1 MSQGTGRPGAEL
13 AARLLD
19 PSLYET
25 DPHPLYARLRAEAPL
40 AWNEEKGF
48 WAVSTHPEVMRVAT
62 DTDTFCSSKGI
73 LVDEIGVEYA
83 APPTILHTDPP
94 EHTRYRKLVM
104 PAFKQTAIK
113 ALEARVRSH
122 AKTLVGALEPGRAID
137 VVPVLSVPFPLQV
150 ICELLGVDG
159 RDWQRF
165 YEWSEAIVP
174 GATELPADTKAK
186 LQGEMY
192 AFLVEVAMQRRA
204 SPTDDVVS
212 ALATAE
218 IDGDKLTNDELTMFL
233 VQLLVAGNET
243 TRNLISGSLAVL
255 SQRPEDWSTLRSS
268 PQSIPTAVE
277 ELVRWTSPVISFMR
291 TATKDTTL
299 RGQRIAAGEPVL
311 MLFASANRD
320 EEVFGET
327 ASCLMIGR
335 DPNPHLGFGFGAHFC
350 LGAALARL
358 EARVVMEELLA
369 RFSSIEPGGPVVR
382 GPSPVVAGYR
392 SVPIVF
398 GT

>member
-1 MSQGTGRPGAEL
+1 VSQGTGRPGAEL

-19 PSLYET
+19 PGLYET

-113 ALEARVRSH
+113 AIEARVRSH

-291 TATKDTTL
+291 TATKDTTI

>member
-243 TRNLISGSLAVL
+243 TRNLISGSLAAL

>member
-1 MSQGTGRPGAEL
+1 VSQGTGRPGAEL

-113 ALEARVRSH
+113 AIEARVRSH

-186 LQGEMY
+186 LQEEMY

>member
-1 MSQGTGRPGAEL
+1 VSQGTGRPGAEL

-243 TRNLISGSLAVL
+243 TRNLISGSLAAL

>member
-1 MSQGTGRPGAEL
+1 VSQGTGRPGAEL

-19 PSLYET
+19 PGLYET

-113 ALEARVRSH
+113 AIEARVRSH